1 MRQPMFI
8 QNPIKQLPSVKEL
21 WQQLKEKAEQKTL
34 DNKHLSELRG
44 LYTKYTSIIEEN
56 KDYRHSRSTL
66 SELREIREQ
75 INKICEEYGYP
86 SYDAITYQ
94 ENGKVG
100 LLDFIGNK
108 QTEALYDEFSFTY
121 DDRVFINPYEYVV
134 RKGDKW
140 GIVNNKGEE
149 VCPFEYDFIIRVPN
163 TLYEYILTK
172 DGKQGLF
179 DKELILPCVM
189 DSIHIPNYKTYPFFF
204 VKDGKWG
211 WYWENDDEFYQSYS
225 EPLYDEIFYMSE
237 DEWDTLTDED
247 EEFFEARIADETHYI
262 LEWSWK

>member
-34 DNKHLSELRG
+34 DKEHFEELQNLCDQLNAFKREERG
-44 LYTKYTSIIEEN
+44 AFKKRCEIYNQMIKIMEEF
-56 KDYRHSRSTL
+56 
-66 SELREIREQ
+66 
-75 INKICEEYGYP
+75 GYP
-86 SYDAITYQ
+86 SYDVITYQ

-100 LLDFIGNK
+100 LLDLIGNK

-121 DDRVFINPYEYVV
+121 DDYAFIIPASYYVA

-140 GIVNNKGEE
+140 GITNRIGEE
-149 VCPFEYDFIIRVPN
+149 ICPFEYDSIFKVPN
-163 TLYEYILTK
+163 SIDYFILIK

-179 DKELILPCVM
+179 SDKLVLPVVM
-189 DSIHIPNYKTYPFFF
+189 DSIHFPGYKMSPFFF
-204 VKDGKWG
+204 LKDGKWG
-211 WYWENDDEFYQSYS
+211 WYWPSDDEFYQSYS

-237 DEWDTLTDED
+237 EEWHELTDED
-247 EEFFEARIADETHYI
+247 EEFFEARIGDEIHYI